1 MPRPSPSA
9 RTTTCR
15 LSSSTSTAR
24 IRSCGPFAARR
35 SGPKSPEFER
45 ADMVKDVLKDLDKKM
60 KGSVEHFR
68 KELGVLRTGRANI
81 NIFEEIKVPYYGVP
95 TPVNQV
101 ATLKVPEPTLIVM
114 QPYDPSVLEALD
126 KAIRSSEFGFNPLN
140 DGKVLRVP
148 IPPLDE
154 ERRRE
159 IAKRIGRMLEDE
171 KTALRNMRRETK
183 EFIEE
188 LEKEKEITEDDKFSG
203 LEQLQKLT
211 DEVVAKIEELAAAKE
226 KEILER

>member
-1 MPRPSPSA
+1 
-9 RTTTCR
+9 
-15 LSSSTSTAR
+15 
-24 IRSCGPFAARR
+24 
-35 SGPKSPEFER
+35 
-45 ADMVKDVLKDLDKKM
+45 MVKDVLKDLEKKM
-60 KGSVEHFR
+60 KASGDHFR
-68 KELGVLRTGRANI
+68 KELGMLRTGRANI
-81 NIFEEIKVPYYGVP
+81 AIFEEIKVSYYGVP

-101 ATLKVPEPTLIVM
+101 ATLKVPEPTLIVV
-114 QPYDPSVLEALD
+114 QPYDPAVLEALD
-126 KAIRSSEFGFNPLN
+126 KAIRGSEFGFNPLN

-188 LEKEKEITEDDKFSG
+188 LEKEKEITEDDKFQG
-203 LEQLQKLT
+203 LEQLQKLV
-211 DEVVAKIEELAAAKE
+211 DETTAKVEELAKAKE